1 MNKKIVSQEES
12 WLTHAYEHFVD
23 WANVLEKQEDP
34 QETKSM
40 LTVTVVFVVVVAEED
55 LTLEVD
61 FVFELAH
68 LLDVE
73 YVAID

>member
-1 MNKKIVSQEES
+1 
-12 WLTHAYEHFVD
+12 
-23 WANVLEKQEDP
+23 
-34 QETKSM
+34 M